1 MSRKMPLS
9 CLYVLSFAIACKGII
24 KEEFRSVYNIKQIS
38 SLIHIEILKSFLIHL
53 SVSGSL
59 LLPLLLH
66 LGSPT
71 DKKRTVFFGIFSHSS
86 RKVQVCWMKV
96 ISIKKKT
103 NRQNRCLLTN
113 KCSNFP
119 LHLFHKYVNI
129 FIS

>member
-1 MSRKMPLS
+1 MSLS
-9 CLYVLSFAIACKGII
+9 CLHVLFFAIACKGII

-71 DKKRTVFFGIFSHSS
+71 DIKKRTVFI
-86 RKVQVCWMKV
+86 WD
-96 ISIKKKT
+96 
-103 NRQNRCLLTN
+103 LL
-113 KCSNFP
+113 S
-119 LHLFHKYVNI
+119 
-129 FIS
+129 